1 MAGILPLRRLMRP
14 RGSTLQFKP
23 RAVHSCGMDLCSSL
37 AKLRHSDPRC
47 HARHSSQSHHRRL
60 HHILDVFSG
69 HLVDVLHRRPAA
81 IGVVQGKVRRSST
94 SSDTARGTNQ
104 PHAGQSPTCPRDRAD
119 ERHVHRPASA
129 PRPHSP
135 APDSAGRSRTWLA
148 GLHSPGQWLSIRAT
162 SYASTLN
169 TCFVLQRILFL
180 ILCMVNMT

>member
-94 SSDTARGTNQ
+94 SSDIAPQGAPTNLMLANLPRVLETGPMKGMSTGRHLHLVPILLHQ
-104 PHAGQSPTCPRDRAD
+104 ILLADHAHGWRVSTRLDNGSLFVQHHMPQ
-119 ERHVHRPASA
+119 
-129 PRPHSP
+129 HSTP
-135 APDSAGRSRTWLA
+135 VSFFNAFYS
-148 GLHSPGQWLSIRAT
+148 
-162 SYASTLN
+162 
-169 TCFVLQRILFL
+169 
-180 ILCMVNMT
+180 